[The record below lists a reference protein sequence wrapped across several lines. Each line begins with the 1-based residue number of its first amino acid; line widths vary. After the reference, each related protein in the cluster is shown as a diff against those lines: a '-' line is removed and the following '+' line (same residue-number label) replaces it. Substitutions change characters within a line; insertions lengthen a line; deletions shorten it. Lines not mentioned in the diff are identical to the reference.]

1 MSSLPEGLQGILQ
14 VLMAKRTMTEEE
26 AATLLARVKDQ
37 YHLEV
42 PQDATVTGIFRTI
55 NKVSPLSFCCCLQSF
70 MFSLL
75 LTLDHLQE
83 LKFMS
88 FEIRSLHME
97 GQLVHALVNLVS
109 TWYGLLFLK
118 TQVNSHHI
126 TLFVSY
132 SRKPTRSQK
141 RKEPLYP
148 LLSWT
153 LSKRWTISYCI
164 HNSLLHLPCYFFN
177 FALLIRLLSRLQK
190 VGMRSAQTT
199 TNSTSKPPIYQNN
212 AFNEET
218 EECVF
223 MS

>member
-1 MSSLPEGLQGILQ
+1 MVHCPNKKKKKNSKMSSLPEGLQGILQ

-55 NKVSPLSFCCCLQSF
+55 NKVSPLSFFCCLQSF

-97 GQLVHALVNLVS
+97 GQLVHALVNLVWS
-109 TWYGLLFLK
+109 
-118 TQVNSHHI
+118 
-126 TLFVSY
+126 FVSENTSELTSHY
-132 SRKPTRSQK
+132 FVC
-141 RKEPLYP
+141 
-148 LLSWT
+148 LLLQEADEVAEKKGTSLPPSELDT
-153 LSKRWTISYCI
+153 FKKVDYK
-164 HNSLLHLPCYFFN
+164 LLHSQLTTPPSMLFF
-177 FALLIRLLSRLQK
+177 
-190 VGMRSAQTT
+190 
-199 TNSTSKPPIYQNN
+199 
-212 AFNEET
+212 
-218 EECVF
+218 
-223 MS
+223 

>member
-1 MSSLPEGLQGILQ
+1 MVHSPTKKNSKMSSLPEGLQGILQ

-97 GQLVHALVNLVS
+97 GQLVHALVNLVWS
-109 TWYGLLFLK
+109 SFVSENTSGL
-118 TQVNSHHI
+118 TSPI
-126 TLFVSY
+126 PLFVSY
-132 SRKPTRSQK
+132 PRKPTRSQK

-153 LSKRWTISYCI
+153 LSKRWAISYCI
-164 HNSLLHLPCYFFN
+164 HNSLLYLPCVIF
-177 FALLIRLLSRLQK
+177 
-190 VGMRSAQTT
+190 
-199 TNSTSKPPIYQNN
+199 
-212 AFNEET
+212 
-218 EECVF
+218 
-223 MS
+223 